1 MKQHLYLLTGL
12 AMILAFTGATRSDW
26 PQSRILRATATEEAA
41 RAQRE
46 PLLLGTVWRFFG
58 DSQTAGA
65 AEESRASSH
74 AVAMRNVWQAS
85 FGQPWP
91 KVTIHGAG
99 GCSLAQSIER
109 YANLTQTE
117 KRDTTFIHFQESG
130 NQQIDGQR
138 TASEF
143 AATFETF
150 VRTVSAGS
158 PSAIISYETAYS
170 FQREAL
176 AGRNWN
182 PYNIALREKIDFLRS
197 QGFSIH
203 LTDTDAKVREL
214 VAALGFSTVIKA
226 DGGHYR
232 GNGNLLIALSILNT
246 LGYDVSELN
255 LSLIPD
261 DQVGPAQ
268 KQLCVSLASDLPP
281 ATIRITSP
289 NGGEI
294 WRRGETRQITWNAT
308 GTILESPLQIELL
321 DGDVVLGTIATHVD
335 PATGSY
341 TWTVGQVVDGRW
353 ARGQNLNLRIRTAS
367 KQTARIPLQQPGAL
381 DPGNRGTSGQNPHR
395 PPR

>member
-1 MKQHLYLLTGL
+1 MKPL
-12 AMILAFTGATRSDW
+12 ACFLMKLPVMVTVTTTLILS
-26 PQSRILRATATEEAA
+26 QSSVRPIFPRLSPTVGTDAA
-41 RAQRE
+41 A
-46 PLLLGTVWRFFG
+46 PLPLPLGTIWRFFG

-65 AEESRASSH
+65 AEESKATSH
-74 AVAMRNVWQAS
+74 AVAMRNVWQGS

-91 KVTIHGAG
+91 TVTVHGAG

-117 KRDTTFIHFQESG
+117 KRDTTFVHFQESG

-138 TASEF
+138 TAEEF

-182 PYNIALREKIDFLRS
+182 PYNVALREKIDFLRG
-197 QGFSIH
+197 QGFTIF
-203 LTDTDAKVREL
+203 LTDTDAKVKEL
-214 VAALGFSTVIKA
+214 VATLGFGTVIKA

-246 LGYDVSELN
+246 LGYDVSTLS

-261 DQVGPAQ
+261 DQVTPAH
-268 KQLCVSLASDLPP
+268 KQLCVSIAADTPP
-281 ATIRITSP
+281 TTLQVCSP
-289 NGGEI
+289 NGGES
-294 WRRGETRQITWNAT
+294 WRKGQTQEITWSTTGAT
-308 GTILESPLQIELL
+308 GPLVIELL
-321 DGDVVLGTIATHVD
+321 QNGSLQGTIATNLD

-341 TWTVGQVVDGRW
+341 TWTVGRLADGTFRS
-353 ARGQNLNLRIRTAS
+353 GTNLKIRIRTTS
-367 KQTARIPLQQPGAL
+367 DTAHRFLQGPTIMGTCH
-381 DPGNRGTSGQNPHR
+381 RGKGVSNE
-395 PPR
+395 